1 MAIIKDKSTEFELFP
16 GKYEE
21 EIDDPF
27 ILSIFRITVT
37 NKPMINLYSPLKYG
51 IAKKDIDYRNH
62 GNPEKHP
69 VVPHVYHWSWKK
81 VSKVEMETTI
91 EKEAKKMRILF
102 NHTDSTSTDN
112 HPFSLSDFLGAF
124 DEDFITSHN
133 WIFSDMEAYVQTD
146 GEEVEDH
153 IFYQER
159 FCISGDK
166 LAYYLTNSY
175 ILIVFGLVIA
185 VKKGSVEIRKE
196 NYPKLLG
203 NIEFWE
209 IDYEPSITNYVIEIG
224 FFDSSF
230 K

>member
-1 MAIIKDKSTEFELFP
+1 
-16 GKYEE
+16 
-21 EIDDPF
+21 
-27 ILSIFRITVT
+27 
-37 NKPMINLYSPLKYG
+37 
-51 IAKKDIDYRNH
+51 
-62 GNPEKHP
+62 
-69 VVPHVYHWSWKK
+69 
-81 VSKVEMETTI
+81 
-91 EKEAKKMRILF
+91 MRILF

-124 DEDFITSHN
+124 DENFITSHD
-133 WIFSDMEAYVQTD
+133 WIFSDMEAYVQID

-159 FCISGDK
+159 FCISGDE

-175 ILIVFGLVIA
+175 ILIIFGLVIA

-203 NIEFWE
+203 NIDFWE

-224 FFDSSF
+224 FFDSSYILVSSKSPALINKIQKKHPEF
-230 K
+230 TEYHADNLD